1 MFGMTHKIETKTFH
15 DVWKLEYNSQVWMKL
30 CECESE
36 SVCVTECLRDREAE
50 TRAHNTERQ
59 RAQQT
64 VERRMRES

>member
-1 MFGMTHKIETKTFH
+1 
-15 DVWKLEYNSQVWMKL
+15 MKL

-36 SVCVTECLRDREAE
+36 SVCVTECLKDREAE

-59 RAQQT
+59 RAQHT